1 MKACRVITG
10 ASFDPDTVK
19 MLGEVLDEIWQSL
32 APEYGSDPQA
42 IEAART
48 RLAIVILALAKDHQL
63 SAREIKRTA
72 ARLMRETTINQV

>member
-1 MKACRVITG
+1 
-10 ASFDPDTVK
+10 

-32 APEYGSDPQA
+32 APEYGSDPRA

-48 RLAIVILALAKDHQL
+48 RLAIIILALAKDHQL

-72 ARLMRETTINQV
+72 ARLMRDTTADLV